1 MMDAI
6 SAAAGETPDAWLHVY
21 VLHSRPWRESS
32 LLLDVFSAERGRLR
46 ISARGVKGRKRSP
59 LAGLLQPFVPL
70 RLQCRTAHDYLHLQ
84 QAELSGVPL
93 NLQDEAGLCGL
104 YVNELLMRL
113 LPEQD
118 AHPELFVAYSRVL
131 HALALAVDETALRRF
146 EWALLGAL
154 GYAVDLQADADGE
167 RFRAGA
173 QYRLDP
179 HAGWVYMASGS
190 VASTGAAASAAAS
203 GEALLTLAD
212 GDWSQQAPLVKR
224 MMRRLLDA
232 HLGDKPLATREL
244 WQTRKL
250 LRDLAGD

>member
-1 MMDAI
+1 MTETL
-6 SAAAGETPDAWLHVY
+6 SAASGSESADAWLHVY

-70 RLQCRTAHDYLHLQ
+70 RLQCRTANDYLHLQ

-104 YVNELLMRL
+104 YANELLMRL

-131 HALALAVDETALRRF
+131 HALAVTVEESALRAF

-167 RFRAGA
+167 GFRTDA

-179 HAGWVYMASGS
+179 HAGWVFQMAGSGGGS
-190 VASTGAAASAAAS
+190 DGLSAG
-203 GEALLTLAD
+203 GEALLALAG
-212 GDWSQQAPLVKR
+212 GDWTRQAALAKR